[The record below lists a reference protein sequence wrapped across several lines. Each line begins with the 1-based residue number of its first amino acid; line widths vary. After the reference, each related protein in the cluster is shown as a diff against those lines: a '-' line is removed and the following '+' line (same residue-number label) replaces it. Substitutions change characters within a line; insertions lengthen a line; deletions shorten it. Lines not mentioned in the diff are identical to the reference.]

1 VPLAAELDTVHA
13 GQRHP
18 GIVPRRDGPG
28 NRDKPR
34 AATRIIHSGAVSARN
49 PVSRTGEQNESSL
62 LVLPSAL
69 VTMGEEPPEP
79 RSPAA
84 CAFWWS
90 LVPGPGE
97 PGEYGISGSDV
108 PSGRYRLA
116 ER

>member
-1 VPLAAELDTVHA
+1 MPFTPVNGTQASCPGAMGQATATSPGRHA
-13 GQRHP
+13 DHSS
-18 GIVPRRDGPG
+18 RR
-28 NRDKPR
+28 
-34 AATRIIHSGAVSARN
+34 VSARN
-49 PVSRTGEQNESSL
+49 PVGRTGEQNESSL

-79 RSPAA
+79 RSPVA

-97 PGEYGISGSDV
+97 SGEYDIRLRR
-108 PSGRYRLA
+108 PLYGRYRLA